1 MSVSLPLDT
10 WPGDRHSGLRMV
22 SPRLF
27 PLLVGVL
34 SGCSAVAPVLPPDPI
49 LPHDY
54 FTVASKHTGELRP
67 INVYLPP
74 DYATSQRPFPV
85 LYMPDGGIAEDFPH
99 ITNTV
104 DALIREGAIAPVIV
118 VGIENTQRRRDLTG
132 ETAVAEDRKVAP
144 VVGGSRAFREFVASE
159 LMPEIERRY
168 RCTGERAIVGESL
181 AGLFV
186 VETLFEAPDLF
197 DRYIAMSPS
206 LWWNDHAIVKQAA
219 ERLSSL
225 RGKQRWLWFT
235 AADERDI
242 YRFTDQLV
250 MQLKANAPADLR
262 WVYDPRPEE
271 HHNTIFRAT
280 KEKAFRATLWPARAQ

>member
-1 MSVSLPLDT
+1 MVFLRSFSLFGCLLL
-10 WPGDRHSGLRMV
+10 GSG
-22 SPRLF
+22 F
-27 PLLVGVL
+27 HA
-34 SGCSAVAPVLPPDPI
+34 CSFAPVVRVADPI
-49 LPHDY
+49 LPHEH
-54 FTVASKHTGELRP
+54 FTIASKHTSEQRP

-74 DYATSQRPFPV
+74 DHATSQRPFPV

-144 VVGGSRAFREFVASE
+144 VVGGARAFRDFVASE
-159 LMPEIERRY
+159 LIPEIERRY

-206 LWWNDHAIVKQAA
+206 LWWNDHAIVRQAA
-219 ERLSSL
+219 ARLPAL
-225 RGKQRWLWFT
+225 RGRPRWLWFT
-235 AADERDI
+235 AADEGDI
-242 YRFTDQLV
+242 YPFADQLM

-271 HHNTIFRAT
+271 HHDTIFRAT

>member
-1 MSVSLPLDT
+1 MAFPSSF
-10 WPGDRHSGLRMV
+10 
-22 SPRLF
+22 PRF
-27 PLLVGVL
+27 GSFLLGCFV
-34 SGCSAVAPVLPPDPI
+34 SGCSSALPDLPPDPV

-54 FTVASKHTGELRP
+54 FTIASKHTSEQRP

-74 DYATSQRPFPV
+74 GYATSQRPFPV

-99 ITNTV
+99 ITNTI
-104 DALIREGAIAPVIV
+104 DSLIREGAIAPLIV

-132 ETAVAEDRKVAP
+132 ETTVDEDRKVAP
-144 VVGGSRAFREFVASE
+144 VVGGSRAFREFVGRE

-186 VETLFEAPDLF
+186 IETLFEAPGLF

-206 LWWNDHAIVKQAA
+206 LWWNDHAIARQAA
-219 ERLSSL
+219 ARIPSLHGRER
-225 RGKQRWLWFT
+225 RLWFT
-235 AADERDI
+235 AADETDI
-242 YRFTDQLV
+242 YRFTDQLALD
-250 MQLKANAPADLR
+250 LKANAPADLV
-262 WVYDPRPEE
+262 WTYDPRRGE

-280 KEKAFRATLWPARAQ
+280 KEKAFRETLWPAARGQ